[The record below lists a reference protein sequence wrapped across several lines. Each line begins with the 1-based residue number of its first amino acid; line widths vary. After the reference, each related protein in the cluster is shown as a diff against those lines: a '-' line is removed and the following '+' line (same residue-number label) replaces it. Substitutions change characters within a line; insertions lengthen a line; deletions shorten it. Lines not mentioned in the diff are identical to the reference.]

1 MEVESKVRYIGIAL
15 GNCDWHREGF
25 TVFANQIL
33 TRLGE
38 RIVMGGNQDW
48 KFRVLALVLAPAILS
63 VRSAAQVAVP
73 RVGFA
78 GGKVIIIGFVG
89 GFVSQDDAK
98 HPEVQFAAYLRHRYP
113 LSEAVVFRNHHGR
126 KALHEVVRMLDSDG
140 DGVLTPN
147 EKRESTIIV
156 YGHSWGAAETV
167 TFAHALGQMGIPVAL
182 TIQIDTIAKPGS
194 RGAIIPANVASAINF
209 YQTRGPLH
217 GLPEIVAAD
226 PKQTTILGNILMTY
240 EDRPID
246 CRNYSWYARVFNK
259 PHHEIENDFRVW
271 DRAASLIDSNLSETA
286 LRVQTPSPS
295 GSAMF
300 GYLRRGFQGQAV
312 ANNQR
317 AVGSEQ

>member
-1 MEVESKVRYIGIAL
+1 M
-15 GNCDWHREGF
+15 
-25 TVFANQIL
+25 
-33 TRLGE
+33 
-38 RIVMGGNQDW
+38 
-48 KFRVLALVLAPAILS
+48 LALMLAPAVLAAPG
-63 VRSAAQVAVP
+63 VAQVSVP
-73 RVGFA
+73 WVHFPPVGSP

-98 HPEVQFAAYLRHRYP
+98 HPEVQFAAYLRDRYP
-113 LSEAVVFRNHHGR
+113 LIEAVVFGNHHGR

-147 EKRESTIIV
+147 EKRESTIII

-167 TFAHALGQMGIPVAL
+167 TFAHELGQMGIPVAL

-194 RGAIIPANVASAINF
+194 KGAIIPANVASAINF

-217 GLPEIVAAD
+217 GRAEIVTAD

-240 EDRPID
+240 EDRRID
-246 CRNYSWYARVFNK
+246 CANYSWYARVFNR

-271 DRAASLIDSNLSETA
+271 DRAASLIDSNLSETT

-295 GSAMF
+295 GSPMF
-300 GYLRRGFQGQAV
+300 GYLRRGFQGQIGASD
-312 ANNQR
+312 QQ

>member
-1 MEVESKVRYIGIAL
+1 
-15 GNCDWHREGF
+15 
-25 TVFANQIL
+25 
-33 TRLGE
+33 
-38 RIVMGGNQDW
+38 
-48 KFRVLALVLAPAILS
+48 
-63 VRSAAQVAVP
+63 
-73 RVGFA
+73 
-78 GGKVIIIGFVG
+78 
-89 GFVSQDDAK
+89 
-98 HPEVQFAAYLRHRYP
+98 VQFAAYLRDRYP
-113 LSEAVVFRNHHGR
+113 LLEAVVFGNHHGR

-140 DGVLTPN
+140 DGALTPN
-147 EKRESTIIV
+147 EKRESTIII

-246 CRNYSWYARVFNK
+246 CGNYSWYARVFNR

-271 DRAASLIDSNLSETA
+271 DRATSLIDSNLSETT

-295 GSAMF
+295 GSPMF
-300 GYLRRGFQGQAV
+300 GYLRRGFQGQIV
-312 ANNQR
+312 ASDQG